1 MTSSGAAAQTGTI
14 RVVIADDEA
23 LIASSL
29 STLLSLEEDIDV
41 IGTFASGE
49 ELLEWWI
56 KQLTFGEPVADVG
69 VLDLNMTGIDGIDTA
84 AKLLQQSP
92 DAGMMIVTSHARPR
106 GLKRALAV
114 GVRGFLPKTSSAE
127 EFASGIRAVHEG
139 KRHLDADVA
148 AAAIGAGESPL
159 SEREAEILEVAGE
172 GGSVEDIAARV
183 HLASGT
189 VRNYLSSA
197 MGKLAAANRFE
208 AYSKARDEGWL

>member
-14 RVVIADDEA
+14 SVVIADDEA

-49 ELLEWWI
+49 ELLEWWT
-56 KQLTFGEPVADVG
+56 KQLTLGEPVADVG

-84 AKLLQQSP
+84 VQLLEHSP
-92 DAGMMIVTSHARPR
+92 ETGILIVTSHARPR

-127 EFASGIRAVHEG
+127 EFASGIRAVHAG

-172 GGSVEDIAARV
+172 GGSVEDIASRV
-183 HLASGT
+183 HLAPGT

>member
-1 MTSSGAAAQTGTI
+1 MTTDSGNKI

-49 ELLEWWI
+49 EFLEWWA
-56 KQLTFGEPVADVG
+56 KQITLGEPVADVG

-84 AKLLQQSP
+84 EKLLEHSP

-114 GVRGFLPKTSSAE
+114 GIRGFLPKTSSADQ
-127 EFASGIRAVHEG
+127 FASGIRAVHAG
-139 KRHLDADVA
+139 KRHLDPEVA

-159 SEREAEILEVAGE
+159 SEREAEILETVGD
-172 GGSVEDIAARV
+172 GGSVEDIARRV
-183 HLASGT
+183 HLAPGT

-197 MGKLAAANRFE
+197 MGKLGAGNRFE
-208 AYSKARDEGWL
+208 AYNQAKDNGWL